1 MQWLTQAQSW
11 IMLALAVGAIGC
23 GVYAFVD
30 AARHTTGAFAAEGK
44 QSKVF
49 WLVAL
54 GVSVAVLFVTLP
66 DVLTLF
72 GLIAIIAIG
81 VYLAD
86 VRPALAPHRARR
98 ARGRGASGSGP
109 HGSW

>member
-1 MQWLTQAQSW
+1 MQWLSQAQSW
-11 IMLALAVGAIGC
+11 IMLALAVGALGC
-23 GVYAFVD
+23 GVFAFVD
-30 AARHTTGAFAAEGK
+30 AARHQAGAFAAEGK
-44 QSKVF
+44 QSKTF

-54 GVSVAVLFVTLP
+54 GIAVAVMFASLP
-66 DVLTLF
+66 SVLNLF
-72 GLIAIIAIG
+72 GLIAIVAIG

-98 ARGRGASGSGP
+98 RKGASGSGP